1 MNRVENK
8 SSKSSRRWG
17 LAPTMALIIGGLV
30 LSASIAIAAL
40 QWRTSK
46 QLLSTLGMRAI
57 DLNLDYME
65 SAIDGYLTPA
75 RRQIEQIAA
84 LIEAGQYGWE
94 DPARLKDLM
103 AGAIAAVPQVGGMI
117 LLDGE
122 SRIMRAWRNSENAR
136 IAVDQLEPDSIARLI
151 KELGKSSGNQGTYW
165 GGIVRG
171 EQTNDAFVN
180 VRRSIQTAGVD
191 SGLIAAGVTVG
202 NLSLLLANISGEADR
217 VVYIRYGSDRI
228 LAHPLLALSGAIE
241 EDGEVLPS
249 LDLLGDPVLANL
261 DKAEAPPLDDA
272 TLTEGTSFRQ
282 ISVRG
287 TRYFIFERNVRRF
300 GTEAV
305 TIGVHVP
312 AANVDAPI
320 RQLYL
325 SGVVAIG
332 MVVSALL
339 IALMVSGLVT
349 RPIRRISEAAIA
361 IGQLRLADA
370 GNVRPS
376 TIREINDLST
386 AFNRM
391 LVGLRAFETYVPR
404 KLVGRLIEYDRPD
417 AIASESRDL
426 TVMFTDIVGFTTMS
440 EGMDAKEVADFLNS
454 HLTLLSECI
463 EAEGGTVDKFIGDA
477 VMAFWGAP
485 EPIENDADR
494 ACAAALAMI
503 AAIAADNQKR
513 SEAGRPPVRI
523 RIGIHSGP
531 LVVGNIGSPSR
542 MNYTVVGDTVNTAQ
556 RLENLGRE
564 VDPDAE
570 VIVLVSDATRAA
582 LRGGFDLRAAG
593 GFQVKGKHNPIQ
605 VYRLFGGDA

>member
-1 MNRVENK
+1 
-8 SSKSSRRWG
+8 
-17 LAPTMALIIGGLV
+17 
-30 LSASIAIAAL
+30 
-40 QWRTSK
+40 
-46 QLLSTLGMRAI
+46 
-57 DLNLDYME
+57 
-65 SAIDGYLTPA
+65 
-75 RRQIEQIAA
+75 
-84 LIEAGQYGWE
+84 
-94 DPARLKDLM
+94 M

-117 LLDGE
+117 LMDGE
-122 SRIMRAWRNSENAR
+122 SRILRARRDPQDAK
-136 IAVDQLEPDSIARLI
+136 IAVDQLEPDSVARLI
-151 KELGKSSGNQGTYW
+151 KELGKSPGKQGTYW

-202 NLSLLLANISGEADR
+202 NLSLLLAKISGESDR
-217 VVYIRYGSDRI
+217 VVYIRYGNDRI
-228 LAHPLLALSGAIE
+228 LAHPLLALSGVVE

-249 LDLLGDPVLANL
+249 LDLLGDPVLANI

-287 TRYFIFERNVRRF
+287 TRYFIFERTVRRF
-300 GTEAV
+300 GAEAV

-320 RQLYL
+320 RQLYV

-332 MVVSALL
+332 MVVFALL

-361 IGQLRLADA
+361 IGQLRLTDVD
-370 GNVRPS
+370 NVSPS
-376 TIREINDLST
+376 TIREINDLSG

-404 KLVGRLIEYDRPD
+404 KLVNRLIEHDRAE
-417 AIASESRDL
+417 AIASESRNL

-440 EGMDAKEVADFLNS
+440 EAMQAKEVAEFLNS

-463 EAEGGTVDKFIGDA
+463 EAEGGTVDKYIGDA

-485 EPIENDADR
+485 EAIENDADR
-494 ACAAALAMI
+494 ACTAALAMI
-503 AAIAADNQKR
+503 TAIATDNKKR
-513 SEAGRPPVRI
+513 HDTGDPPVRV

-564 VDPDAE
+564 VDPEAE
-570 VIVLVSDATRAA
+570 VIVLVSGPTRAA
-582 LRGGFDLRAAG
+582 LRGAFDLRPAG
-593 GFQVKGKHNPIQ
+593 EFQVKGRHEPVQ
-605 VYRLFGGDA
+605 AYRLFGADA